1 MDVKMRGLKG
11 THRYLTSGLLTL
23 LISASLAFSAF
34 GGQFEDAVFAYQR
47 GDYAKA
53 YRLFKPLAELGVPR
67 AQFNLGV
74 MYETGRSVPQDYSE
88 AAMWYRK
95 AAEQGI
101 PAAQHNLGAMFSK
114 GQGVPQDYSEAAKWY
129 LKAAERGVPQS
140 QFNLGLL
147 YADGLG
153 VTQDYVLAH
162 MWINLATSR
171 YPTSEKEK
179 QEGAAKI
186 RDLAASM
193 MTSAQIAEAERLAQE
208 WKPKRRSES
217 SLSLRQG
224 PVTKNR

>member
-1 MDVKMRGLKG
+1 MGAKVRGLKG
-11 THRYLTSGLLTL
+11 TYRYLTFGLLTL
-23 LISASLAFSAF
+23 LISTSLAFPAF
-34 GGQFEDAVFAYQR
+34 GGQFEDAVFAYER

-88 AAMWYRK
+88 AANWYRK
-95 AAEQGI
+95 AAEQGV
-101 PAAQHNLGAMFSK
+101 PAAQYNLGVMYSK
-114 GQGVPQDYSEAAKWY
+114 GRGAPQDYSEAAKWY
-129 LKAAERGVPQS
+129 SIAAELGVPRAQL
-140 QFNLGLL
+140 NLGLL

-153 VTQDYVLAH
+153 VPQDYVLAH

-171 YPTSEKEK
+171 YPASEKEK

-193 MTSAQIAEAERLAQE
+193 MTPAQIAEAERLARE
-208 WKPKRRSES
+208 WKPKRRGES
-217 SLSLRQG
+217 GLSL
-224 PVTKNR
+224 